1 LLRWRHPER
10 GMISPAA
17 FIPALE
23 DTGLVIEVGAWVR
36 REGLRIWK
44 DWQARGHDGLRIA
57 VNVSARELRH
67 SDFVAQCT
75 ELLDEYMGDHGLDIE
90 ITESMLMDDISKS
103 VYVLQALRS
112 LGCKISIDDFGTGY
126 SSLNY
131 LSRLPADTLKI
142 DQTFTNAIALSA
154 DTLSLVTNIIGLAH
168 SLGLSVVAEGVEE
181 EEQAKLLR
189 LLRCDELQGY
199 HLGKP
204 MPVAEFQARFL
215 D

>member
-1 LLRWRHPER
+1 
-10 GMISPAA
+10 MVSPAQS
-17 FIPALE
+17 IPVLAE
-23 DTGLVIEVGAWVR
+23 TGLVIERGARVR

-44 DWQARGHDGLRIA
+44 EWQAQGHDGLRIA

-67 SDFVAQCT
+67 SDFVAQCAA
-75 ELLDEYMGDHGLDIE
+75 LLDPQFGEHGLDIE
-90 ITESMLMDDISKS
+90 ITESMQ
-103 VYVLQALRS
+103 VLQELRA
-112 LGCKISIDDFGTGY
+112 LGCRIGIDDFGTGY

-142 DQTFTNAIALSA
+142 DQSFTSAIALSA

-199 HLGKP
+199 HLGRP
-204 MPVAEFQARFL
+204 MPVADFRTQFL

>member
-1 LLRWRHPER
+1 
-10 GMISPAA
+10 MVSPAA

-23 DTGLVIEVGAWVR
+23 ETGLVLQVGAWVR

-44 DWQARGHDGLRIA
+44 EWQALGHDGLRIA

-67 SDFVAQCT
+67 AGFVAECT
-75 ELLDEYMGDHGLDIE
+75 QLLEPYLGEHGLDIE

-103 VYVLQALRS
+103 VHVLQALRG
-112 LGCKISIDDFGTGY
+112 LGCKIGIDDFGTGY

-142 DQTFTNAIALSA
+142 DQSFTSAIALSA

-168 SLGLSVVAEGVEE
+168 SLGLHVVAEGVEE

-199 HLGKP
+199 HLGRP
-204 MPVAEFQARFL
+204 MPVAEFRAKFL